1 MIRVHHL
8 NASRSHRILWLLEE
22 LGLPYEL
29 VEYRRHK
36 LTMLAPRSLRAV
48 HPLGKSPVVEYR
60 GKVLAESGAILETII
75 ERESAPL
82 APTRTSED
90 WERYAYWM
98 HYAEGSLMVPLFLRL
113 VTGKL
118 GPLGWPLRGYI
129 GGQLRLHYDFLETEL
144 GKSTYFAGNGFTAAD
159 IQMSFPIE
167 GAVLGAGLDESRPN
181 LWQWRKRVQA
191 RPAYQRAIERGGSL
205 RF

>member
-29 VEYRRHK
+29 VEYRRNK
-36 LTMLAPRSLRAV
+36 LTMLAPKSLRTV

-60 GKVLAESGAILETII
+60 GKVLAESGAIIETIL
-75 ERESAPL
+75 EHETSALVP
-82 APTRTSED
+82 ARGSD
-90 WERYAYWM
+90 RWERYVYWM
-98 HYAEGSLMVPLFLRL
+98 HYAEGSLMVPLVMRL
-113 VTGKL
+113 IVGKM
-118 GPLGWPLRGYI
+118 GPLGWPLRGYVKS
-129 GGQLRLHYDFLETEL
+129 QLRLHYDFLESEL
-144 GKSTYFAGNGFTAAD
+144 GARPYFAGDDFTAAD
-159 IQMSFPIE
+159 IQLSFPIE

-181 LWQWRKRVQA
+181 LWAWRKRIQA
-191 RPAYQRAIERGGSL
+191 RPAYQRAIQRGGAL

>member
-29 VEYRRHK
+29 VEYRRNK
-36 LTMLAPRSLRAV
+36 LTMLAPKSLRTV

-60 GKVLAESGAILETII
+60 GKVLAESGAIIETIL
-75 ERESAPL
+75 EHEASALVP
-82 APTRTSED
+82 ARGSEA
-90 WERYAYWM
+90 WERYVYWM
-98 HYAEGSLMVPLFLRL
+98 HYAEGSLMVPLVMRL
-113 VTGKL
+113 IIGKM
-118 GPLGWPLRGYI
+118 GPLGWPLRGYVKS
-129 GGQLRLHYDFLETEL
+129 QLRLHYGFLEGEL
-144 GKSTYFAGNGFTAAD
+144 AGRPYFAGEDFTAAD

-181 LWQWRKRVQA
+181 LWAWRKRVQA
-191 RPAYQRAIERGGSL
+191 RPAYQRAIQRGGSL

>member
-29 VEYRRHK
+29 VEYRRNK
-36 LTMLAPRSLRAV
+36 LTMLAPKSLRTV

-60 GKVLAESGAILETII
+60 GKVLAESGAIIETIL
-75 ERESAPL
+75 EHEASALVP
-82 APTRTSED
+82 ARGSDP
-90 WERYAYWM
+90 WERYVYWM
-98 HYAEGSLMVPLFLRL
+98 HYAEGSLMVPLVMRL
-113 VTGKL
+113 IIGKM
-118 GPLGWPLRGYI
+118 GPLGWPLRGYVKS
-129 GGQLRLHYDFLETEL
+129 QLRLHYGFLEGEL
-144 GKSTYFAGNGFTAAD
+144 AGRPYFAGEDFTAAD

-181 LWQWRKRVQA
+181 LWAWRKRVQA
-191 RPAYQRAIERGGSL
+191 RPAYQRAIQRGGSL